1 MACRKSDPALNMCAR
16 IKKLDQKVG
25 EMHTRDASSMII
37 QHSYLDKFFAKKIVR
52 ICIGNSV
59 AAPNSAPAAV
69 SHRICRSFQALT
81 RKLNGDTDFA
91 EIQKQAADLR
101 CDCDANCSRRVRE
114 RKRISY
120 LLWDCVYS
128 TNAHLN
134 ANVCARPRRKC
145 CTRRELDGSSE
156 TVFALRKETLAA
168 LCL

>member
-37 QHSYLDKFFAKKIVR
+37 QHSYLEKFFAKKIAQ

-69 SHRICRSFQALT
+69 SFRICRSFQALT

-101 CDCDANCSRRVRE
+101 CDCDANCSRRVGE
-114 RKRISY
+114 KTY
-120 LLWDCVYS
+120 F
-128 TNAHLN
+128 
-134 ANVCARPRRKC
+134 
-145 CTRRELDGSSE
+145 
-156 TVFALRKETLAA
+156 VFAWG
-168 LCL
+168 LCLFNKCTLQCKCLRASPQKVLHAPRAE